1 MSQKMIKFR
10 KLYLQSLHLCL
21 LFVLLS
27 DEKLLW
33 MDTFLV
39 LALKTLSSGGAASN
53 LDTKSRCLPIP
64 RYSTS
69 HILHN

>member
-1 MSQKMIKFR
+1 MYKFQET
-10 KLYLQSLHLCL
+10 LPVVLHLCL
-21 LFVLLS
+21 LFVLFS
-27 DEKLLW
+27 DQKLLW

-39 LALKTLSSGGAASN
+39 LALITLSSGGAVSN

-64 RYSTS
+64 RYNTN